1 MKKISYLGKLL
12 PAIGL
17 LFGGFLLQ
25 KTVIVEEAQAQQHMT
40 RDSNNWCESPGTDC
54 VKLKTI
60 IMHK

>member
-12 PAIGL
+12 PAIAL

-25 KTVIVEEAQAQQHMT
+25 KTVTVEEAQAQHHMT
-40 RDSNNWCESPGTDC
+40 RDSSNWCESSGTDC

-60 IMHK
+60 IIHK